1 MRLIVVIA
9 LLIFVTGAWF
19 LNRGM
24 LFAKSIAYITIWN
37 EYKHLGKTPQ
47 PDVVNS
53 EVRKLWQ
60 DKPAK
65 DAMIKN
71 AEQARRKGHST
82 SEVIKAARYI
92 GCSQ

>member
-1 MRLIVVIA
+1 M
-9 LLIFVTGAWF
+9 
-19 LNRGM
+19 
-24 LFAKSIAYITIWN
+24 
-37 EYKHLGKTPQ
+37 
-47 PDVVNS
+47 
-53 EVRKLWQ
+53 RKLWQ